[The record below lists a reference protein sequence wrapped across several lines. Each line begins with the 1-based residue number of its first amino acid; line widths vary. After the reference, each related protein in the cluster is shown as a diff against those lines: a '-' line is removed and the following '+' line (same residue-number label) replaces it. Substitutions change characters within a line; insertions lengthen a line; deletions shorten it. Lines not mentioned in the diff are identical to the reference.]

1 MRPTKILAAITAA
14 RVAGRIV
21 EEGRFGGLSAFMYA
35 LHGFDVVSVEFLP
48 LTGATA
54 AIKRMAPQI
63 EMVDGDGSK
72 LLTDG
77 TLLRPQDAAR
87 TMVIFDGEKRFD
99 AYKTFLKV
107 RHLLA
112 VAIFDDTS
120 IDGESWAEGEEFKRH
135 LSEQGEIWVETT
147 DPAFAPFIRRESAAL
162 QQLAQLKGQC
172 AAGRGRHRFHGGI
185 ETVEKFHFTM
195 VRGGAWQGDRTYEPR
210 RVAH

>member
-1 MRPTKILAAITAA
+1 MSP
-14 RVAGRIV
+14 
-21 EEGRFGGLSAFMYA
+21 

-135 LSEQGEIWVETT
+135 LSERRDLGGDDRPSVCPLHSQGVRCVAAAR
-147 DPAFAPFIRRESAAL
+147 PAEGAVRR
-162 QQLAQLKGQC
+162 
-172 AAGRGRHRFHGGI
+172 
-185 ETVEKFHFTM
+185 
-195 VRGGAWQGDRTYEPR
+195 GAWQASFPR
-210 RVAH
+210 RNRDGGKVPLYDRARRGVAGRPHIRAASRGPLAH